1 MVAPKGMFPAKSL
14 VPATGPRVEPEAL
27 QCGYVKDLELL
38 SSWIIWV
45 GPKSNQ
51 SPYQGHTEKPRE
63 DGDRDWRDTA
73 TPEGGAATTEA
84 PPLPPGLRG
93 KVRPCPCLDFGLL
106 ASRAVK
112 ERLLLL

>member
-1 MVAPKGMFPAKSL
+1 MVAPKSL

-84 PPLPPGLRG
+84 PPLPPGLQG
-93 KVRPCPCLDFGLL
+93 KCDPAHALILDFWPPG
-106 ASRAVK
+106 R
-112 ERLLLL
+112 